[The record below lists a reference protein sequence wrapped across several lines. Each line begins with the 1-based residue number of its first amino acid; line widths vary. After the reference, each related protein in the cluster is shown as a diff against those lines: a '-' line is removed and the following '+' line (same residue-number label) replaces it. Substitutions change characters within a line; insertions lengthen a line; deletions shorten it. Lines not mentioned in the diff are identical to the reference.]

1 LLALLCFA
9 LPFLFLLMRP
19 IKRDPRAIGKLALV
33 LAGMSC
39 VHQFWLIAPAFSPS
53 RFRVHWLDPLAFLG
67 VGGIWIAELL
77 RQLSARP
84 LTPPV
89 LIEAA
94 PEASHG

>member
-1 LLALLCFA
+1 LLALLYFA

-33 LAGMSC
+33 LVAMSC
-39 VHQFWLIAPAFSPS
+39 VHQYWLIAPAFSPS
-53 RFRVHWLDPLAFLG
+53 RLRVRWLDPLAFLG
-67 VGGIWIAELL
+67 VGGIWVAEFL

-89 LIEAA
+89 VIEAV
-94 PEASHG
+94 PETSHA